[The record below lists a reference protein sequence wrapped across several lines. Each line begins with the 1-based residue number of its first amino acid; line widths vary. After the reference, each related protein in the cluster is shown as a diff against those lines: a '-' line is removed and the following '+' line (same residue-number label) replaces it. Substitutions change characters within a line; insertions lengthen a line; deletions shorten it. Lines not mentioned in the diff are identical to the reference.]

1 MSILLVPEIMKI
13 IDEWETQKKTK
24 KTKQTKKERSYSRR
38 VRAKRFCSTFKLGF
52 LQLS

>member
-24 KTKQTKKERSYSRR
+24 KRNKQRKKEAI
-38 VRAKRFCSTFKLGF
+38 VEGWELKDFVLH
-52 LQLS
+52 LS